1 MVTAYVKEKVVKKNA
16 GKEAKPDVQN
26 RRKSLKDPEKVRS
39 LFKKDSKAD
48 LKDSKETKDK
58 EPPKNE
64 YVPTITEPPKK

>member
-16 GKEAKPDVQN
+16 GKDAKPEVQS

-48 LKDSKETKDK
+48 LKDDK